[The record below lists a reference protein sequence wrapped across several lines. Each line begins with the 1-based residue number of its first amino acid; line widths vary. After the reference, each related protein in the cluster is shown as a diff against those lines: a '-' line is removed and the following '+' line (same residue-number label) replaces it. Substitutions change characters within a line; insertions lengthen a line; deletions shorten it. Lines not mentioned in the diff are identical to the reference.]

1 MLVPSNLKIH
11 LASQP
16 VDMRKSSQTLAVVV
30 KNILEKDP
38 LCGHLFVFYNK
49 RKDLMKVL
57 YWQTNG
63 FCLWQKKLEEGRFIL
78 PLPFSSPS
86 LEMSS
91 YHLQVFIQGL
101 DCWKMNTAKELSYQY
116 VS

>member
-1 MLVPSNLKIH
+1 MLIPSHLKIH
-11 LASQP
+11 LASGA
-16 VDMRKSSQTLAVVV
+16 VDMRKSSQTLAVLV
-30 KNILEKDP
+30 KNILQQNP

-49 RKDLMKVL
+49 RKDIVKIL

-63 FCLWQKKLEEGRFIL
+63 FCLWQKKLEEGNFIL
-78 PLPFSSPS
+78 PPPFSSHS

-91 YHLQVFIQGL
+91 YHLQTFIQGL
-101 DCWKMNTAKELSYQY
+101 NCWGIGEAKELSYQY